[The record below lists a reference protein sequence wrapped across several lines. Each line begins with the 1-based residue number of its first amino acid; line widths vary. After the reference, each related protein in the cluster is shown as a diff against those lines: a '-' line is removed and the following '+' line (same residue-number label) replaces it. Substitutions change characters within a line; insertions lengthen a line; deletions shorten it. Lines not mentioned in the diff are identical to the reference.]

1 MYNIALGIENGGA
14 RVLDQPTFNS
24 IQPRTRFQL
33 QTTTPGRIYYE
44 VKQIGDVAYPLAK
57 HKNKLIP
64 RLERL
69 LFEQQVFP
77 RPSAQFKN
85 RNRLTYCLNDV
96 FVPTEPGS
104 SDGMIVLDGT
114 PPFKLELS
122 IKDISASQ
130 TELRT
135 VEVFSHHWNV
145 NLPSYMFKSI
155 GPHLVNVESVVDSS
169 SCAQATLDP
178 LHSSIWVDVAENAA
192 IIPFDRRID
201 YCVGEVTQFQ
211 LEGIPPWSITSVGFF
226 LNMANLHESDLPI
239 RQVSH
244 QRQDIYARSQDVA
257 ILASPAAAWRVCDH
271 VHCAPAKDVQGI
283 RDGFAFAYPFAA
295 LCSGWRWKE
304 DISGYT

>member
-1 MYNIALGIENGGA
+1 MTSRYEPYNGSHILVPICEGVSAHVDLDLTGEYHFCCLFLSIHGCLGRPPFQIMYNIALGIENSGA

-44 VKQIGDVAYPLAK
+44 VKQIGDAAYPLAK

-64 RLERL
+64 RSERL

-96 FVPTEPGS
+96 FVPTEPGL
-104 SDGMIVLDGT
+104 SDGMIVLEGT

-211 LEGIPPWSITSVGFF
+211 LEGIPPWSITSVV
-226 LNMANLHESDLPI
+226 I
-239 RQVSH
+239 
-244 QRQDIYARSQDVA
+244 
-257 ILASPAAAWRVCDH
+257 
-271 VHCAPAKDVQGI
+271 
-283 RDGFAFAYPFAA
+283 
-295 LCSGWRWKE
+295 
-304 DISGYT
+304 

>member
-1 MYNIALGIENGGA
+1 MYNIALGVENGGV

-64 RLERL
+64 RSERL

-104 SDGMIVLDGT
+104 ADGMIVLEGT
-114 PPFKLELS
+114 PPFKLEIS

-130 TELRT
+130 TEIRT
-135 VEVFSHHWNV
+135 VEVFTHNWNV

-155 GPHLVNVESVVDSS
+155 GPHVVTVESVVDSS

-178 LHSSIWVDVAENAA
+178 LYSSIWVDVAENAA
-192 IIPFDRRID
+192 IIPFDRRTD

-211 LEGIPPWSITSVGFF
+211 LEGIPPWSITSVG
-226 LNMANLHESDLPI
+226 
-239 RQVSH
+239 
-244 QRQDIYARSQDVA
+244 
-257 ILASPAAAWRVCDH
+257 
-271 VHCAPAKDVQGI
+271 
-283 RDGFAFAYPFAA
+283 
-295 LCSGWRWKE
+295 
-304 DISGYT
+304 ISTK